1 MQSLFN
7 LYLIFAEIGSSEH
20 YSSQFCFLRM
30 KKLISYILLTI
41 MLAVSVQPALAM
53 HFCKGVLSE
62 VTLSQD
68 SSVMYGENMECGFK
82 KQEPNKDESSFE
94 NIPCC
99 VIKNLQLKTDN
110 YNVSNL
116 VLTFSALQ
124 DFVVELIPL
133 FLVTLHDFDFLK
145 NDTELTLNKY
155 PPNGLGNEQFDILNH
170 ICIYR
175 L

>member
-1 MQSLFN
+1 
-7 LYLIFAEIGSSEH
+7 
-20 YSSQFCFLRM
+20 M

-41 MLAVSVQPALAM
+41 MLAVSIQPALAM
-53 HFCKGVLSE
+53 HYCKGALSE
-62 VTLSQD
+62 VTVAQD
-68 SSVMYGENMECGFK
+68 SSVISGEHMECEFK
-82 KQEPNKDESSFE
+82 KLHPNEDESFFE

-116 VLTFSALQ
+116 VLTFNAHP
-124 DFVVELIPL
+124 DFVMDLVST

-145 NDTELTLNKY
+145 NDTEQTLNKY
-155 PPNGLGNEQFDILNH
+155 PPNGLGNEQFDLLNH